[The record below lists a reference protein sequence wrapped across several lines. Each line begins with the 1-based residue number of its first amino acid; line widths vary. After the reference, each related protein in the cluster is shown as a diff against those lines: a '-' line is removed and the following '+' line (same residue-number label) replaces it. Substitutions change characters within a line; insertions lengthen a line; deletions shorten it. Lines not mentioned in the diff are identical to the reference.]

1 MSKISDFYSTLMQD
15 EVLKKEF
22 VKILGEKSI
31 LEANDSQL
39 MEIGKIAEKLGLE
52 ISLDEA
58 KNFLS
63 GNSMELD
70 DDDLDAVAG
79 GKGETSKI
87 ELYKGEELKFQCY
100 GSNGGAVV

>member
-15 EVLKKEF
+15 EVLKKEL
-22 VKILGEKSI
+22 VEILEGKSI
-31 LEANDSQL
+31 FEANDKQL
-39 MEIGKIAEKLGLE
+39 MEIRKIAEKLSMD

-70 DDDLDAVAG
+70 DNDLDAVAG

-87 ELYKGEELKFQCY
+87 ELYKGDELKFQCF
-100 GSNGGAVV
+100 GSNGGSVI